1 MQEKMEAATQA
12 HIISTHK
19 HHVLTVQQN
28 LERDNLASTKEQISV
43 LC

>member
-1 MQEKMEAATQA
+1 MREKMEAVTYT
-12 HIISTHK
+12 HIIYTHT